1 MSNLDCQSNQPLINT
16 IQQGDDDDDAMFND
30 DISLA
35 QIEKATTQAL
45 LQRQVSNS
53 DDLFDDIPIEE
64 LVQALDKQEDRSPQG
79 TTNTVVVNES
89 LGVLSRAS
97 SSTTALVVTE
107 EKTVVTEIKKPV
119 PAEVI
124 LYATS
129 NTCIHVS

>member
-16 IQQGDDDDDAMFND
+16 IQQDDDDDAMFND

-35 QIEKATTQAL
+35 QIEKATAQAL

-64 LVQALDKQEDRSPQG
+64 LVQALDRQEDRSPQG
-79 TTNTVVVNES
+79 ITNTVVVNES
-89 LGVLSRAS
+89 LGILSRAS
-97 SSTTALVVTE
+97 SSTTAVTVTE
-107 EKTVVTEIKKPV
+107 EKTMVTEIKKPV

-124 LYATS
+124 RYATS
-129 NTCIHVS
+129 DTCTHFY

>member
-16 IQQGDDDDDAMFND
+16 IQQDDDDDAMFND

-35 QIEKATTQAL
+35 QIEKATAQAL

-64 LVQALDKQEDRSPQG
+64 LVQALDRQEDRSPQG
-79 TTNTVVVNES
+79 ITNTVVVNES
-89 LGVLSRAS
+89 LGILSRAS
-97 SSTTALVVTE
+97 SSTTAVTVTE
-107 EKTVVTEIKKPV
+107 EKTMVTEIKKPV

-129 NTCIHVS
+129 DTCIHFY